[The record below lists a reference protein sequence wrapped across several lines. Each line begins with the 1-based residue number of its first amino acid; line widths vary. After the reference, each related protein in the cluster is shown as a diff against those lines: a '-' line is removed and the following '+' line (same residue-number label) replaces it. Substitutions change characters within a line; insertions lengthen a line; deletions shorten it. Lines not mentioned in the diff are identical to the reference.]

1 MRLAR
6 SALALCL
13 VAIPPP
19 AESAAASETAP
30 SVSAT
35 ASKTQLT
42 VGEQFVVDVTASGP
56 AGTTWTFPEEPGN
69 EEVELQPL
77 ADDSASPQPSPPPQ
91 AMRRYSASVFT
102 LADTAVPAI
111 RVGYRYADGR
121 SGEVATEPV
130 PLHVVSLLP
139 RDPKDQKLA
148 DIRGPVP
155 LTVGR
160 SFWIALLG
168 GALLLAAAAWAIR
181 RRRKAQTSSVSV
193 PELAPD
199 AEALAALARLE
210 ASGLL
215 SRGDYRSFYI
225 ALTETAKRY
234 LERRL
239 AAPVLEMTTSEMA
252 AFLRENAHG
261 QAALPTMRDLT
272 GAADRIKFARGDGLA
287 DEALRHLVGGREMI
301 AALEARLNPPP
312 VPDGEKVA

>member
-13 VAIPPP
+13 VAIPLR
-19 AESAAASETAP
+19 AESAAAPEPAP

-42 VGEQFVVDVTASGP
+42 VGEKFVVEVTASGP

-91 AMRRYSASVFT
+91 VRRYSASVFT

-168 GALLLAAAAWAIR
+168 GALLLAAAVWAIR
-181 RRRKAQTSSVSV
+181 RRRKAQTPSVSV

-215 SRGDYRSFYI
+215 SRGDYRAFYI

-301 AALEARLNPPP
+301 AALEARLNPAP